1 MNHHANAKFWAAY
14 AALHPEVQA
23 LADKNVS
30 LMKADQNHPT
40 VNFKRVNRY
49 WSARIGLSHRALAVR
64 DGDDVIWFWIGEH
77 GEYNRLIR

>member
-14 AALHPEVQA
+14 AALPQEVQA
-23 LADKNVS
+23 LADKNFS
-30 LMKADQNHPT
+30 LLKADQNHPS
-40 VNFKRVNRY
+40 VSFKRVNRY